1 MMSKVSFVK
10 VSGLL
15 FGWSGN
21 DGREDAISA
30 PCHVVAAVAR
40 APFGLVQRSLHQ
52 DLIAIQGGL
61 EERVSAAEQASA
73 ELQEIWVFGKSL
85 RIKQFFFPSL
95 G

>member
-1 MMSKVSFVK
+1 M
-10 VSGLL
+10 L

-21 DGREDAISA
+21 DGRENAISS
-30 PCHVVAAVAR
+30 PFHVVAAVAR
-40 APFGLVQRSLHQ
+40 APFGLVQHSLHQ

-73 ELQEIWVFGKSL
+73 ELQEIWVFGKSF
-85 RIKQFFFPSL
+85 RIKGCSFLSL